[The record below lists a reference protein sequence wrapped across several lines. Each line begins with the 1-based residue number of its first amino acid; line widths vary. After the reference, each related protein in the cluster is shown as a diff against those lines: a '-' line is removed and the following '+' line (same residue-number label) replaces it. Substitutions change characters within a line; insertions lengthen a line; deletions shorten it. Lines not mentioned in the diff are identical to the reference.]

1 MPSAYDYVALR
12 FSSCRSLILL
22 RIDWLLTH
30 SRYRLPFFPVAS
42 TPAETMFSSLT
53 TKLALKKVGL
63 PSDTFDL
70 SSWTLPPADPQQP
83 RREPNKLRKPMPEGY
98 DPNNPDDSWGSW
110 FAGGIGLPLT
120 VHPWLSPAPPPVKVA
135 AVPSVGDLAPVD
147 REGRLRLGGGQRTL
161 VVFLRCVG
169 CACTSSLIPIP
180 EQQSLIRRSR
190 PEDLPHP
197 PDAREPLRRHD
208 PLRRRLPLLRPGD
221 PQMDRPPR
229 RRLVRRGHHRRG
241 PFPVCRLGAGAR
253 QRLAHLPPGRADP
266 GLEGEGLARGAGRRG
281 HTEAERARCS
291 QGPGEGEQ
299 L

>member
-1 MPSAYDYVALR
+1 
-12 FSSCRSLILL
+12 
-22 RIDWLLTH
+22 
-30 SRYRLPFFPVAS
+30 
-42 TPAETMFSSLT
+42 MFSSLT

-110 FAGGIGLPLT
+110 FSGGIGLPLT

-169 CACTSSLIPIP
+169 CACTFSLIPFLTAVANP
-180 EQQSLIRRSR
+180 SQSPRRPSSPSGPSRTATPARSAASPSPTPPPRPRANGSTSSAAPGPSRSSSTRTVPCMPPGGSGSAASGTSSTRPRRSR
-190 PEDLPHP
+190 
-197 PDAREPLRRHD
+197 
-208 PLRRRLPLLRPGD
+208 
-221 PQMDRPPR
+221 
-229 RRLVRRGHHRRG
+229 
-241 PFPVCRLGAGAR
+241 
-253 QRLAHLPPGRADP
+253 
-266 GLEGEGLARGAGRRG
+266 AGRR
-281 HTEAERARCS
+281 RAGSGSRS
-291 QGPGEGEQ
+291 PRAYRSRTRAV
-299 L
+299 